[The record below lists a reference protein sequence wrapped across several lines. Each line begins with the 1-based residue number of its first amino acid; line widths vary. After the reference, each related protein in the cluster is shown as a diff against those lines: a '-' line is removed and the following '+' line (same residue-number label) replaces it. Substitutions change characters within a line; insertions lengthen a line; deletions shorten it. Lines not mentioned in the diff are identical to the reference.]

1 MERQGKILSYYDT
14 RPSVWQSLQAQEVFS
29 CAVMHYMENRDMSRS
44 IIIKCALTKVWEA
57 ARSYQIAKDG
67 GGTNSEIIDR
77 YFQIAQ
83 RQGIILTNT
92 SAKGV
97 PNTDS

>member
-1 MERQGKILSYYDT
+1 MDHQEMAFSSNNLH
-14 RPSVWQSLQAQEVFS
+14 PSVWECLQAQEVFS